1 MSKENDTP
9 YRLMRK
15 KRRFGIET
23 TESSNDSTLRMLHVH
38 KMTPAITASTAFS
51 FSQER
56 ITNDGQF
63 NSDSVNNL
71 SVFVSVRND
80 NDNNNTDGLTIL
92 SVDTQTGDVK
102 GLRHGIEGKPEI
114 ISVYSRAGSLRP
126 TLRARTVVSHS
137 ERNFTC
143 GALGH
148 HEEPHDHLFSLR
160 PHMRDFDIQGRE
172 SSQHD
177 GFTINVLIAVD
188 SSFIKT
194 HGSATEATKYIN
206 FLISHANAI
215 YESEIDAHLNIV
227 RVEEIDIMK
236 RAKSLS
242 DGLSMMRNHYEGT
255 VRTRSGDDGEQINLV
270 HALLGQDI
278 GGGIAFIGECYVYVP
293 LILRSC
299 VSLTII

>member
-1 MSKENDTP
+1 
-9 YRLMRK
+9 
-15 KRRFGIET
+15 
-23 TESSNDSTLRMLHVH
+23 
-38 KMTPAITASTAFS
+38 
-51 FSQER
+51 
-56 ITNDGQF
+56 
-63 NSDSVNNL
+63 
-71 SVFVSVRND
+71 
-80 NDNNNTDGLTIL
+80 
-92 SVDTQTGDVK
+92 
-102 GLRHGIEGKPEI
+102 
-114 ISVYSRAGSLRP
+114 
-126 TLRARTVVSHS
+126 
-137 ERNFTC
+137 
-143 GALGH
+143 
-148 HEEPHDHLFSLR
+148 
-160 PHMRDFDIQGRE
+160 MRDFDIQGQE
-172 SSQHD
+172 TSQHD

-278 GGGIAFIGECYVYVP
+278 GGGIAFMDSVCDSTWGVGLSSGLKGTMDGLDDDLFHDAHMVAHEIGHSLGAGWYPTSVFICLSYAVYTNVVIHP
-293 LILRSC
+293 RL
-299 VSLTII
+299 